1 MVVAG
6 LTPSEWDVT
15 IIDENRGIPNY
26 DEMPPPDL
34 VGITSFT
41 SQANRAYEIAAY
53 FRGLDVKVVMGG
65 VHATMCLEEAL
76 EHVDVVVTG
85 EAESGWG
92 DVVRDAQTGD
102 LNRVYSGSAQQMGG
116 VPPPRHD
123 LLSEGYGSGSIQ
135 TARGCP
141 LNCTFCSVTA
151 FNGGLYRHRPIDEVV
166 EEFKLIRE
174 KWVLIVDDNLIGTR
188 DDHIAR
194 AKKLF
199 RAMIDAGIKKNWVA
213 QVTINIADD
222 EELLSLAAKAGC
234 LAVFVG
240 FESPNEAGLKEINKR
255 FNLQKGRDF
264 KESIRKIHRH
274 GILVTGSFIMGLN
287 SDEPGIGLEIAKS
300 ASRYGVD
307 LLNALILT
315 PLPGTKLWEKMVSEN
330 RIAANSFPQDW
341 KHYTLTF
348 PVASFNN
355 FSWSEIVAEVESCNR
370 AFFKYSRI
378 VRRLIRPLWRL
389 PKIASIILNIATNF
403 GCRNNGVRNFHK
415 RFEGVD
421 MSRGDIVRTVEL
433 TPPTP
438 TAASSN
444 LPVEKAPE

>member
-85 EAESGWG
+85 EAESVWG

-234 LAVFVG
+234 LSRRSKLDHGGTRACLRG
-240 FESPNEAGLKEINKR
+240 CLPR
-255 FNLQKGRDF
+255 RTGR
-264 KESIRKIHRH
+264 R
-274 GILVTGSFIMGLN
+274 GPTG
-287 SDEPGIGLEIAKS
+287 
-300 ASRYGVD
+300 
-307 LLNALILT
+307 
-315 PLPGTKLWEKMVSEN
+315 
-330 RIAANSFPQDW
+330 
-341 KHYTLTF
+341 
-348 PVASFNN
+348 
-355 FSWSEIVAEVESCNR
+355 
-370 AFFKYSRI
+370 
-378 VRRLIRPLWRL
+378 
-389 PKIASIILNIATNF
+389 
-403 GCRNNGVRNFHK
+403 
-415 RFEGVD
+415 
-421 MSRGDIVRTVEL
+421 RG
-433 TPPTP
+433 
-438 TAASSN
+438 
-444 LPVEKAPE
+444 